1 MSSTNRNARFSL
13 ARLSPL
19 ALLLAAA
26 TLVPVTMASAEPD
39 QPPAKRPEG
48 GPEGRRPGGPRP
60 DGERAARPARPLT
73 DAQKKF
79 DANSDGKLDEAERT
93 KFQDEMKSRVV
104 KLKASIDTSGDGKIS
119 ADEWKVVSADIATR
133 REEMIKRIESG
144 PPAGGKPGDDANRPE
159 GEGRPPREGRPG
171 GEGRPPREGRPGG
184 EGGPGGEGRP
194 PREGRPG
201 GEGGPGRRLDTN
213 GDGKIDDAE
222 KAVAMS
228 NWDDMQLRLVAEFDA
243 DADGKLSADEKT
255 KFEAAVKE
263 RREGREGREGRPGP
277 GGPGGGEGRRG
288 GSPKGNAPAAP
299 SNP

>member
-119 ADEWKVVSADIATR
+119 ADEWKAVSADIATR

-144 PPAGGKPGDDANRPE
+144 PPAGGAGGKPGDDAKRPE
-159 GEGRPPREGRPG
+159 

-222 KAVAMS
+222 KAAAMS

-277 GGPGGGEGRRG
+277 GGPGGPGGGEGRRG